1 MKFLSIFFR
10 QPRESNPSSAKLNAL
25 HEAQD
30 ALHKAQHELHK
41 AQDVAYWRGQDAAY
55 WFSQYEQ
62 AQSTANARL
71 DALIAIRNYT
81 ANQKSGTARKV
92 HRMTLGVGL

>member
-10 QPRESNPSSAKLNAL
+10 QPRESKTSSAKLNAL

-30 ALHKAQHELHK
+30 A
-41 AQDVAYWRGQDAAY
+41 AYWRG
-55 WFSQYEQ
+55 QYEQ

-92 HRMTLGVGL
+92 HRMTLGGGS

>member
-10 QPRESNPSSAKLNAL
+10 KPSNPSSAKLNAL
-25 HEAQD
+25 HEAQG
-30 ALHKAQHELHK
+30 A
-41 AQDVAYWRGQDAAY
+41 AYWRAE
-55 WFSQYEQ
+55 YEI
-62 AQSTANARL
+62 AQWTANARF

-81 ANQKSGTARKV
+81 ASQKSGTARKV

>member
-10 QPRESNPSSAKLNAL
+10 KQSKTSSAKLNAL

-30 ALHKAQHELHK
+30 ALQKAQHELHK
-41 AQDVAYWRGQDAAY
+41 EQQAAY
-55 WFSQYEQ
+55 WLGQYER

-92 HRMTLGVGL
+92 HRMTLGGAS

>member
-10 QPRESNPSSAKLNAL
+10 KQSKTSSAKLNAL

-30 ALHKAQHELHK
+30 ALQKAQHELHK
-41 AQDVAYWRGQDAAY
+41 EQQAAYWRGQDAAY
-55 WFSQYEQ
+55 WLGQYER

-92 HRMTLGVGL
+92 HRMTLGGAS

>member
-10 QPRESNPSSAKLNAL
+10 KPSDPSSAKLNAL

-30 ALHKAQHELHK
+30 A
-41 AQDVAYWRGQDAAY
+41 AYWAARAVHLAR
-55 WFSQYEQ
+55 QYEQ

-92 HRMTLGVGL
+92 HRMTLGGGA

>member
-1 MKFLSIFFR
+1 MKFLSIFFHK
-10 QPRESNPSSAKLNAL
+10 QSDPLSAKL
-25 HEAQD
+25 D
-30 ALHKAQHELHK
+30 AFQKGQGE
-41 AQDVAYWRGQDAAY
+41 AYWAARAVHLAR
-55 WFSQYEQ
+55 QYEQ

-92 HRMTLGVGL
+92 HRMTLGGGA

>member
-1 MKFLSIFFR
+1 MEFLSIFFR
-10 QPRESNPSSAKLNAL
+10 KPSDPSSAKLNAL

-30 ALHKAQHELHK
+30 A
-41 AQDVAYWRGQDAAY
+41 AYWRGE
-55 WFSQYEQ
+55 YEQ

-92 HRMTLGVGL
+92 HRMTLGGAS

>member
-10 QPRESNPSSAKLNAL
+10 KPSDPSSAKLNAL

-30 ALHKAQHELHK
+30 A
-41 AQDVAYWRGQDAAY
+41 AYWRGQ
-55 WFSQYEQ
+55 YESVMRR
-62 AQSTANARL
+62 AI
-71 DALIAIRNYT
+71 ALEHTLHTIRNYT

-92 HRMTLGVGL
+92 HRMTLGGGS

>member
-10 QPRESNPSSAKLNAL
+10 KQSDPLSAKL
-25 HEAQD
+25 D
-30 ALHKAQHELHK
+30 AFQKGQYVVHWGGQGE
-41 AQDVAYWRGQDAAY
+41 AYWRG
-55 WFSQYEQ
+55 QYEQ

-92 HRMTLGVGL
+92 HRMTLGGAS

>member
-10 QPRESNPSSAKLNAL
+10 KPSNPSSAKLKAL
-25 HEAQD
+25 HE
-30 ALHKAQHELHK
+30 
-41 AQDVAYWRGQDAAY
+41 AQDVAYWRGQDAAH
-55 WFSQYEQ
+55 WWAEYEQ

-92 HRMTLGVGL
+92 HRMTLGGGS

>member
-10 QPRESNPSSAKLNAL
+10 KQSDPLSAKLDAFQKGQYVV
-25 HEAQD
+25 HWGGQGEAYWGGQG
-30 ALHKAQHELHK
+30 EE
-41 AQDVAYWRGQDAAY
+41 YWRG
-55 WFSQYEQ
+55 QYEQ

-92 HRMTLGVGL
+92 HRMTLGGAS

>member
-10 QPRESNPSSAKLNAL
+10 KQSNPSSAKLNAL

-30 ALHKAQHELHK
+30 AAH
-41 AQDVAYWRGQDAAY
+41 WRQDAAR
-55 WFSQYEQ
+55 WRGEYEQ

-92 HRMTLGVGL
+92 HRMTLGGGA

>member
-1 MKFLSIFFR
+1 MKFFSIFFR
-10 QPRESNPSSAKLNAL
+10 KQSNPSSAKLNAL

-30 ALHKAQHELHK
+30 AAH
-41 AQDVAYWRGQDAAY
+41 WRQDAAR
-55 WFSQYEQ
+55 WRGEYEQ
-62 AQSTANARL
+62 AQSKANARL

-92 HRMTLGVGL
+92 HRMTLGGAS